1 MLGWFRQHKVL
12 KQRECI
18 LNIIT
23 QPTDTSLT
31 VGYDEAKI
39 MISLFIPDGKPLT
52 DLQFKEISNEFNSK
66 LNTTEYVYV
75 ETVPELMITENNKLT
90 VIPSN
95 KSRRTTLRG

>member
-52 DLQFKEISNEFNSK
+52 DSLQP
-66 LNTTEYVYV
+66 L
-75 ETVPELMITENNKLT
+75 ELQIH
-90 VIPSN
+90 PSWY
-95 KSRRTTLRG
+95 RDG